1 MGMLTPTIIDS
12 GILADSAGRP
22 MAVDISQIFA
32 NFAVDGVVEWWKP
45 IESGH
50 INATFHVSAKTPVGA
65 KSFLLQRIN
74 TFVFRDPAGLMLNV
88 VRVTEHL
95 QRRLTL
101 RGENDV
107 GRRVLHVHSNR
118 KGQPYDMTCDGE
130 YWRLYEYVNDTHT
143 VRSDPPDAEI
153 YEAAFGFGEFI
164 ASLTD
169 LPWERLTETIPGFH
183 HGPNRYE
190 ALQDAVRSDVCGRV
204 GMCGDEVEAITEHQ
218 PLLFEPQRLSDLGRL
233 PRRVTHNDAK
243 CSNILIDNASLKS
256 QCVIDLDT
264 VMPGL
269 ALYDFGDLVRTSVA
283 GAEDETNPAKAK
295 VQLSR
300 FECAARG
307 FIAGADGNLAPDEV
321 KSLAMGPRYMALIMA
336 VRFLTDYLQGD
347 IYYRIHDPD
356 HNLRRCRAQLALVRS
371 LHNSHD
377 AIEDMIGKL
386 SSH

>member
-1 MGMLTPTIIDS
+1 MV
-12 GILADSAGRP
+12 ADIP
-22 MAVDISQIFA
+22 QIFA
-32 NFAVDGVVEWWKP
+32 NFAVDGMVEWWKP

-50 INATFHVSAKTPVGA
+50 INATFHVSAKTTGGS

-74 TFVFRDPAGLMLNV
+74 TFVFRDPVGLMLNI

-95 QRRLTL
+95 QRRLML
-101 RGENDV
+101 RDESDV
-107 GRRVLHVHSNR
+107 GRRVLHVHPNR
-118 KGQPYDMTCDGE
+118 QQQPYDVTCDGE

-143 VRSDPPDAEI
+143 IQSDPPDDEI
-153 YEAAFGFGEFI
+153 YEAAYGFGEFI

-169 LPWERLTETIPGFH
+169 LPWEQLTETIPNFH
-183 HGPNRYE
+183 HGPKRYE
-190 ALQDAVRSDVCGRV
+190 ALQLAIQRDVCGRA
-204 GMCGDEVEAITEHQ
+204 GECGQEIHAITEHHS
-218 PLLFEPQRLSDLGRL
+218 LLFEPQLLSDLGRL

-295 VQLSR
+295 VRLSR
-300 FECAARG
+300 LECAARG
-307 FIAGADGNLAPDEV
+307 FIDGAGGNLAPDEV
-321 KSLAMGPRYMALIMA
+321 KSLAMGPAYMALIMA

-356 HNLRRCRAQLALVRS
+356 HNLRRCRAQLALMRS
-371 LHNSHD
+371 LHNSRA
-377 AIEDMIGKL
+377 AIEDVIGGL
-386 SSH
+386 PTH

>member
-32 NFAVDGVVEWWKP
+32 NFAVDGVVEWSKP

-50 INATFHVSAKTPVGA
+50 INATFHVSAKTPVGS

-95 QRRLTL
+95 HRRLML
-101 RGENDV
+101 RGEGDV
-107 GRRVLHVHSNR
+107 GRRVLHLHQNR
-118 KGQPYDMTCDGE
+118 HGQPYDVTCDGE
-130 YWRLYEYVNDTHT
+130 CWRLYDYVGDTHT
-143 VRSDPPDAEI
+143 IPCDPPDAQI
-153 YEAAFGFGEFI
+153 YEAAYGFGEFI

-169 LPWERLTETIPGFH
+169 LRWEQLTETIPAFH
-183 HGPNRYE
+183 HGPRRYE
-190 ALQDAVRSDVCGRV
+190 ALQDAVQRDLCGRV
-204 GMCGDEVEAITEHQ
+204 SLCEDEIDAVTEHHS
-218 PLLFEPQRLSDLGRL
+218 LLFEPQRLSDVDGL

-283 GAEDETNPAKAK
+283 GAEDETNPAKAQ

-300 FECAARG
+300 FACAARG
-307 FIAGADGNLAPDEV
+307 FIDGARGSLAPDEV
-321 KSLAMGPRYMALIMA
+321 KSLAIGPRYMALIMA

-356 HNLRRCRAQLALVRS
+356 HNLRRCRAQLALTKS
-371 LHNSHD
+371 LHDSR
-377 AIEDMIGKL
+377 ATIEDMMDNL
-386 SSH
+386 SSR